1 MQHMHPLEPQGIRA
15 NVPPS
20 HGPVQPG
27 GLRMRNSRCA
37 RCGRVT
43 FLPAV
48 VIGTQPFGRVC
59 ARKAGL
65 IEPKRRRRASEAERD
80 TRTRDLFEGVAA

>member
-1 MQHMHPLEPQGIRA
+1 MRHLPPLEPQGIRA

-27 GLRMRNSRCA
+27 GLRMRNNRCA

-43 FLPAV
+43 FSPAV

-80 TRTRDLFEGVAA
+80 TKTMELFKGVSA

>member
-1 MQHMHPLEPQGIRA
+1 
-15 NVPPS
+15 
-20 HGPVQPG
+20 
-27 GLRMRNSRCA
+27 MRNNRCA

-65 IEPKRRRRASEAERD
+65 IEPKRRIRRASEAERD
-80 TRTRDLFEGVAA
+80 SRTRDLFDGVTT

>member
-1 MQHMHPLEPQGIRA
+1 MTKP
-15 NVPPS
+15 N
-20 HGPVQPG
+20 
-27 GLRMRNSRCA
+27 NRCA
-37 RCGRVT
+37 RCGRAT

-65 IEPKRRRRASEAERD
+65 IEPKRRRRASDAERD
-80 TRTRDLFEGVAA
+80 TRTRDLFDGVV

>member
-1 MQHMHPLEPQGIRA
+1 MKP
-15 NVPPS
+15 N
-20 HGPVQPG
+20 
-27 GLRMRNSRCA
+27 RCA

-48 VIGTQPFGRVC
+48 VIGAQPFGPVC

-65 IEPKRRRRASEAERD
+65 IESKRRRASEAERD
-80 TRTRDLFEGVAA
+80 TKTMELFEGVSA

>member
-1 MQHMHPLEPQGIRA
+1 MTKP
-15 NVPPS
+15 N
-20 HGPVQPG
+20 
-27 GLRMRNSRCA
+27 NRCA

-43 FLPAV
+43 FSPAV

-80 TRTRDLFEGVAA
+80 TKTMELFEGAAC